1 MYEEEFEHVE
11 MILLVLFPYMSWM
24 MAEAMQLSGIVS
36 ILFCGII
43 MAHYTTHNLS
53 PETEEFSRRFF
64 KTMAF
69 GCESFVFIYMGLATF
84 TYEQDWEH
92 WPIIVVAIIA
102 MLISRLFN
110 VYPNSYLINMYRSDS
125 KQIPLSYQHVMWFS
139 GLRGAIA
146 FALGLEA
153 GEGYAVRADTDTPG
167 AGLCILTMTL
177 SIVIFTVLSMGG
189 AVFTVLNY
197 YDTPECSVFEG
208 PPVVAEEGKEEKKD
222 DSKALGFDRKYFK
235 PFFTWRYQ
243 DETKTT
249 ATERDPRWSATNK
262 SGQINRSHGA
272 AEVSDARPIDG
283 PEGETQSLLTTSV

>member
-1 MYEEEFEHVE
+1 
-11 MILLVLFPYMSWM
+11 
-24 MAEAMQLSGIVS
+24 
-36 ILFCGII
+36 
-43 MAHYTTHNLS
+43 
-53 PETEEFSRRFF
+53 
-64 KTMAF
+64 
-69 GCESFVFIYMGLATF
+69 
-84 TYEQDWEH
+84 
-92 WPIIVVAIIA
+92 
-102 MLISRLFN
+102 
-110 VYPNSYLINMYRSDS
+110 
-125 KQIPLSYQHVMWFS
+125 MWFS

-249 ATERDPRWSATNK
+249 ATER
-262 SGQINRSHGA
+262 
-272 AEVSDARPIDG
+272 
-283 PEGETQSLLTTSV
+283 